1 MLYQSRKRI
10 YIRSGGLFVEQSS
23 YILNILDLLYKLLRK
38 IQLMQNV
45 YFVLFVVFYHIYN
58 LLPFELLCLTVEYRI
73 V

>member
-1 MLYQSRKRI
+1 MLYQSGKRI

-23 YILNILDLLYKLLRK
+23 YILNTLDLLYKLLRK